1 MRINVIIYVECW
13 STGGVESFLKNLLRR
28 LASSDVWVTIFAVW
42 GTFERD
48 ADELDSLGVRYL
60 SVFGD
65 EDPGLAKRTVEGPR
79 EFKRVLKCHH
89 FDVAHINTMN
99 GMGLRYCAIARKC
112 GIPQVIAHS
121 HNSNVGEGM
130 RGLKVILHGV
140 GRMLFGGT
148 PSVRLSCGEEAGRF
162 LYGSKRFTVL
172 KNGIDTDV
180 FAFDEEVR
188 AATRKSLG
196 LKSDS
201 VLVGTIGRIVQQKN
215 PLYCIRVFRELVAN
229 DSRARLLLVGS
240 GELDSDVDRLIS
252 DLNIGEFVIRIPAT
266 PNVSEY
272 YCALDAF
279 LLPSRFEGI
288 PFTAIEA
295 QCAGLPVLA
304 SADVPREAAITDLYH
319 WLPLTESLEKWAKE
333 LSNLVEDELDIDRR
347 AYALKVASAGYD
359 ASLTAKHIMS
369 LYGISDSVSI

>member
-1 MRINVIIYVECW
+1 MHIDVIIYVECW
-13 STGGVESFLKNLLRR
+13 FTGGVESFLKNLLRR
-28 LASSDVWVTIFAVW
+28 LNPRDIRVTIFAVW
-42 GTFERD
+42 GTFDRD
-48 ADELDSLGVRYL
+48 IDELDSFGVRYL

-79 EFKRVLKCHH
+79 EFESVLRRHH

-112 GIPQVIAHS
+112 GVPQIIAHS
-121 HNSNVGEGM
+121 HNSNVGEDM
-130 RGLKVILHGV
+130 RLLKTILHGA

-162 LYGSKRFTVL
+162 LFGGKRFTVL
-172 KNGIDTDV
+172 KNGVDIDK
-180 FAFDEEVR
+180 FAFDAEKRSVM
-188 AATRKSLG
+188 RKHLG
-196 LKSDS
+196 LKSDD
-201 VLVGTIGRIVQQKN
+201 VLIGTIGRIVQQKN
-215 PLYCIRVFRELVAN
+215 PLFCVRVFRELLAS
-229 DSRARLLLVGS
+229 DSRAKLLLIGS
-240 GELDSDVDRLIS
+240 GDLDSDVDQLIS
-252 DLNIGEFVIRIPAT
+252 DLRISDFVVRIPT
-266 PNVSEY
+266 TSNVSEY

-319 WLPLTESLEKWAKE
+319 WLPLTDPLENWAKKLSE
-333 LSNLVEDELDIDRR
+333 LIEDGLNSDRR

-359 ASLTAKHIMS
+359 AALTARHVVS
-369 LYGISDSVSI
+369 LYDISTPVAI